1 MFELIINSIGIHI
14 NYRPTNFQVTAQG
27 QVIGAVVAVDQW
39 TAQHAAR
46 CVKVEYKGL
55 EPVIIT
61 LEVKRQN
68 SMLFVFLT

>member
-1 MFELIINSIGIHI
+1 MEGIDVHR
-14 NYRPTNFQVTAQG
+14 NYMPKHFQVTAQG

-46 CVKVEYKGL
+46 RVKVEYKGL

-61 LEVKRQN
+61 LEVKN
-68 SMLFVFLT
+68 ENTVLFCDFKIMT